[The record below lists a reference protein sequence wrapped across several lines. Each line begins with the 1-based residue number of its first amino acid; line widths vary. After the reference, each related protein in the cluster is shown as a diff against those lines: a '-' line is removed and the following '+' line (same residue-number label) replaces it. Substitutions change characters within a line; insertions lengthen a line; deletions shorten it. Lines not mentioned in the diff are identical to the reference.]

1 MERVA
6 FDRLLTATVP
16 SIEEAARKYA
26 TLYSIFPAWK
36 DIAQSAFL
44 KMLRFADQYDPA
56 KGELLPWA
64 CVILINTIKT
74 FLAQSAA
81 APDMEEY
88 NALIIERT
96 PSAEDSPENTLQAAF
111 IFANL
116 NTEARLYI
124 EGYNYPEI
132 AAMCGVRSKVTV
144 MNRIDKCAERL
155 RMIMGIKTE
164 RGRREKMY
172 AKT

>member
-1 MERVA
+1 MERAA
-6 FDRLLTATVP
+6 FDRLLTATLP
-16 SIEEAARKYA
+16 DIQQAAQKYSMKYHRA
-26 TLYSIFPAWK
+26 QDWQ
-36 DIAQSAFL
+36 DIAQSALL
-44 KMLRFADQYDPA
+44 KMLRFADRYDPA

-64 CVILINTIKT
+64 CVIIINTIKT
-74 FLAQSAA
+74 LITQSMTE
-81 APDMEEY
+81 PFMEEV
-88 NALIIERT
+88 NAALPAIT
-96 PSAEDSPENTLQAAF
+96 GPNPEDDLQAAF
-111 IFANL
+111 ILSSL
-116 NTEARLYI
+116 NEEARLYI